1 MRTTCFLSFV
11 AVAIL
16 LCCIPSG
23 AAPQVEVK
31 EHLGRPMIFIDGV
44 PNALPTYS
52 PIGFDPAWYKKQIP
66 RFGPHKMGAYFV
78 YPPSLFGTDVFW
90 EGDLISNAPVAKDQA
105 KAYTLIDEQAEM
117 MQASDPGAYYIVR
130 FGLYEPES
138 WRKLH
143 QDQMFVTE
151 TGETLPCPSMASDL
165 YWDAVVRYCV
175 SVIECYEHRPW
186 ADRIIG
192 YANFHRH
199 EGTYEAAISG
209 WVFDHSPLMTARW
222 RAFLQAKYGTDERLR
237 AAYHD
242 NTLTFATMQ
251 VPKDKLRQGTR
262 EVSRQL
268 YWQAAK
274 DNQPLRDYL
283 ELQRDLFHQ
292 RFRQI
297 SAAMHGAAN
306 RKVFFLHDALKQSML
321 GWDILDFFVPNHPK
335 EFVEPELMSAS
346 GHMQVADLFT
356 VPGCDG
362 LITPHD
368 YQARGVGGIFEPEGI
383 VDSTVLRGKF
393 FFCEMDTRTYT
404 GIRKG
409 QQEDYGMARDLRE
422 FSAVTWRNLAT
433 SFTRG
438 FNPYYMD
445 LCVDWFA
452 DAQMH
457 PIIER
462 QVQVIKESV
471 NWPHQ
476 TVPGIAVILDDSA
489 VLETN
494 GAGNY
499 MNEAV
504 MWELKT
510 SLARCG
516 APYRVYLLEDLQLP
530 NFPKHRVFYFPNLFK
545 VDDARLALLRE
556 KVFRDGNVV
565 VWGPGSGISDG
576 TTVGVEHATRLTG
589 FAFTSW
595 PANHAHRALVMN
607 YTHPI
612 TRGLPADTLL
622 GGALAYGPV
631 LFPTTG
637 TSLAGAWTKQGL
649 NASGLAV
656 LGMGKGARGAYTGK
670 DPLGAGDYASVFAG
684 AVPLPANLW
693 RNLARYAGAHI
704 YCNSNDIL
712 LADNT
717 IVALHSVQSGEKVIA
732 LPGVFAVYDVITGK
746 RVAQKATSIRF
757 TLNAPDT
764 RVFRLVPAGR

>member
-1 MRTTCFLSFV
+1 MRIAVHLSLFV
-11 AVAIL
+11 TSIL
-16 LCCIPSG
+16 LFSSLG
-23 AAPQVEVK
+23 VAAPQVAVK
-31 EHLGRPMIFIDGV
+31 DHLGRPMVFIDGA
-44 PNALPTYS
+44 PNALPMYS

-66 RFGPHKMGAYFV
+66 RFGPHKMGAYFI

-90 EGDLISNAPVAKDQA
+90 EGDHIGSEPVAKDQA
-105 KAYTLIDEQAEM
+105 KAYALIDEQADLM
-117 MQASDPGAYYIVR
+117 HQSDPGAYYIVR
-130 FGLYEPES
+130 FSLYEPES

-143 QDQMFVTE
+143 QDQMFITE
-151 TGETLPCPSMASDL
+151 TGETLQCPSMASDL
-165 YWDAVVRYCV
+165 YWEAVVKYCA
-175 SVIECYEHRPW
+175 SVIQCYEQRPW

-192 YANFHRH
+192 YANFHRN
-199 EGTYEAAISG
+199 EGTYEAAIGG
-209 WVFDHSPLMTARW
+209 WVFDHGPLMTARW
-222 RAFLQAKYGTDERLR
+222 RAFLQAKYGTEERLR

-242 NTLTFATMQ
+242 DTLTFATIP
-251 VPKDKLRQGTR
+251 VPKDKLRLGTR

-268 YWQAAK
+268 YWQAAQ

-297 SAAMHGAAN
+297 SEAMKGAVK
-306 RKVFFLHDALKQSML
+306 RDVFFLHDALKQSML
-321 GWDILDFFVPNHPK
+321 GWDILDFFVPDHPK

-346 GHMQVADLFT
+346 GHMQVADLFN

-383 VDSTVLRGKF
+383 VDSAVLRGKL

-404 GIRKG
+404 GVQKG
-409 QQEDYGMARDLRE
+409 QQEDYGMARNLKE
-422 FSAVTWRNLAT
+422 FSALTWRNWAT

-438 FNPYYMD
+438 FQSYYMD

-452 DAQMH
+452 DENMH
-457 PIIER
+457 PIIDR
-462 QVQVIKESV
+462 QVQVIKASV
-471 NWPHQ
+471 NWPHE
-476 TVPGIAVILDDSA
+476 TVPGIAVIIDDTA

-494 GAGNY
+494 GSGNY
-499 MNEAV
+499 LNEAV

-510 SLARCG
+510 SLSRCG
-516 APYRVYLLEDLQLP
+516 VPYRVYLLDDLKLP
-530 NFPKHRVFYFPNLFK
+530 NFPRHRVFYFPNLFK
-545 VDDARLALLRE
+545 VDDGRLALLKE

-576 TTVGVEHATRLTG
+576 TTISADHATRLTG
-589 FAFTSW
+589 FTFTSW
-595 PANHAHRALVMN
+595 PANHSHRALVTN
-607 YTHPI
+607 FTHPL

-622 GGALAYGPV
+622 GGVLSYGPV
-631 LFPTTG
+631 LFPTNG

-656 LGMGKGARGAYTGK
+656 LEVGKGARGGYPGK
-670 DPLGAGDYASVFAG
+670 EPLGAGDYASVFAA

-693 RNLARYAGAHI
+693 RNLARYAGAHV
-704 YCNSNDIL
+704 YCTSNDIL

-717 IVALHSVQSGEKVIA
+717 IVALHSIQSGEKVIS
-732 LPGVFAVYDVITGK
+732 LPAAYTIYDVITGK
-746 RVAQKATSIRF
+746 LVANNAASIRF
-757 TLNAPDT
+757 TLDAPDT
-764 RVFRLVPAGR
+764 RVFRLTAPTS